1 VLTNSSFSLEL
12 TWKQKNSR
20 IDNRS
25 AKQQTR
31 PPGGETPERALTE
44 AAPEEGSDMAT
55 RKNKRTSSRKS
66 AVTTSN
72 QHSGNEALAE
82 FNKFVAE
89 QGPTI
94 IKMYGLEEGDLDGG
108 GLALMAWIAS
118 LVKDAE
124 RAGQPQVDAAIQY
137 LDPTISA

>member
-1 VLTNSSFSLEL
+1 
-12 TWKQKNSR
+12 
-20 IDNRS
+20 
-25 AKQQTR
+25 
-31 PPGGETPERALTE
+31 
-44 AAPEEGSDMAT
+44 MAT

-72 QHSGNEALAE
+72 QHSAREALAD
-82 FNKFVAE
+82 FNKFVTE

-94 IKMYGLEEGDLDGG
+94 IKKYGLEEGDLDGG